1 MNSLYI
7 VSKHILYNVGGA
19 EKSILKYADKL
30 DFDKKTLLGFEYK
43 NKQPL
48 ETTQYDIQ
56 FLNPFLKISK
66 FYFFEY
72 FVNKFIIRRQLK
84 KISVNHIISYGIYF
98 PEVINNTNNCFKE
111 LHIRSETDI
120 GIFKNYNSGV
130 KYILKK
136 FLKALESPFEYL
148 YKKELK
154 RAILTSD
161 KVVCNSIFMQTK
173 LFKLYGK
180 NSEVIYPEVSITKD
194 GFETSKEAIV
204 FIGDSIIK
212 GLNIVKD
219 IAKKLPKHDFYIFGR
234 NNHKEI
240 RKKNIIYCPWENDIL
255 NIYKRAKLVIVP
267 SQWEEAYGRVAKESI
282 LLDIPVLVSDI
293 GGLKEAVDYDE
304 NKLVK
309 DYTIVDEW
317 VRSIKQIL

>member
-1 MNSLYI
+1 MKSLYI

-19 EKSILKYADKL
+19 EKSILKYAEKL
-30 DFDKKTLLGFEYK
+30 HYDHKILLGFNYE
-43 NKQPL
+43 NKQPI
-48 ETTQYDIQ
+48 ETTQYDTQ
-56 FLNPFLKISK
+56 FINPILKLSK

-72 FVNKFIIRRQLK
+72 FVNKYTIRRQLK
-84 KISVNHIISYGIYF
+84 KISINHIISYGIYF
-98 PEVINNTNNCFKE
+98 PEVINNANDCFKE
-111 LHIRSETDI
+111 LHIRSETDV
-120 GIFKNYNSGV
+120 GIFKNYNSGI
-130 KYILKK
+130 KYIFKF
-136 FLKALESPFEYL
+136 FLKVLEYPFEYL

-194 GFETSKEAIV
+194 GFETSKEGIV
-204 FIGDSIIK
+204 FIGDSVIK
-212 GLNIVKD
+212 GLNIVKG

-240 RKKNIIYCPWENDIL
+240 RKKNIIYCPWEKDIL
-255 NIYKRAKLVIVP
+255 NIYRKAKLVIVP

-282 LLDIPVLVSDI
+282 LLDIPVLVSYI
-293 GGLKEAVDYDE
+293 GGLKEAVDYDD

-309 DYTIVDEW
+309 NYSNVDEW
-317 VRSIKQIL
+317 VRRIIQVL

>member
-1 MNSLYI
+1 MKSLYI
-7 VSKHILYNVGGA
+7 VSKYILYNVGGA
-19 EKSILKYADKL
+19 EKSILKYAEKL
-30 DFDKKTLLGFEYK
+30 HYDQKILLGFNYE
-43 NKQPL
+43 NKQPI
-48 ETTQYDIQ
+48 ETTQYDTQ
-56 FLNPFLKISK
+56 FINPILKISK

-72 FVNKFIIRRQLK
+72 FVNKYTIRRQLK

-98 PEVINNTNNCFKE
+98 PEVINNANDCFKE

-120 GIFKNYNSGV
+120 GIFKNYNSGI
-130 KYILKK
+130 KYIFKF
-136 FLKALESPFEYL
+136 FLKALEYPFEYL

-173 LFKLYGK
+173 LLKLYGK

-194 GFETSKEAIV
+194 GFETSKEGIV
-204 FIGDSIIK
+204 FIGDSVIK

-234 NNHKEI
+234 YSHKEI
-240 RKKNIIYCPWENDIL
+240 RKKNIIYCPWEKDIL
-255 NIYKRAKLVIVP
+255 NIYRKAKLVIVP

-282 LLDIPVLVSDI
+282 LLDIPVLVSCT
-293 GGLKEAVDYDE
+293 GGLKEAVDYDD

-309 DYTIVDEW
+309 NYSNVDEW
-317 VRSIKQIL
+317 VRRIIQVL